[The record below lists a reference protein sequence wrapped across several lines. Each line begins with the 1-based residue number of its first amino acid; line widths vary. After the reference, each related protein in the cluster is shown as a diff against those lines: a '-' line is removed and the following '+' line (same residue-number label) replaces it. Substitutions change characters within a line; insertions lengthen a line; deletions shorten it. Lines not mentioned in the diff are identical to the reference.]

1 MRDSGCISVVGRE
14 SLSGIAIAFAVHSL
28 DYSLFVR
35 LRDFYRTGI
44 SIAFT
49 IRSVDLFVRLIPSYK
64 FSMKNG
70 YRWHDEML

>member
-28 DYSLFVR
+28 NHSLFVR

-49 IRSVDLFVRLIPSYK
+49 IRSLDPILQVLYEEWL
-64 FSMKNG
+64 SMA
-70 YRWHDEML
+70 

>member
-1 MRDSGCISVVGRE
+1 MRDSGRISVVGRG
-14 SLSGIAIAFAVHSL
+14 SLSGLAIAFAVHSL
-28 DYSLFVR
+28 DHSLFFR
-35 LRDFYRTGI
+35 LRDPYRTGI

-70 YRWHDEML
+70 CPRHDETL